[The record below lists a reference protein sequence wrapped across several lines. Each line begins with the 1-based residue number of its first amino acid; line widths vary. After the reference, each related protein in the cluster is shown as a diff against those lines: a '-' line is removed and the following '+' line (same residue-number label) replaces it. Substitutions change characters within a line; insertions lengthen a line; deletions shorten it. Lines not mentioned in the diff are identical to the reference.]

1 MNMDRKSRFKWCVCG
16 LLFLAVTCLY
26 LDRQAL
32 SILAPRLSQERG
44 WSETDYGNMVAAY
57 QFAYAAGVFAA
68 GWIIDRLGSR
78 FGFALYV
85 ALWSLVLCAH
95 GWAVSVTSFI
105 AVRFALGL
113 TQAGCFPC
121 AIKATAEWFPRQER
135 ALATGLFNT
144 GSMIGP
150 ILAPLVILRLYAGGG
165 WQTTCAILG
174 GVGLLW
180 GAAWFASYRTPPAD
194 TGPSSV
200 AETAGD
206 RPASALRPL
215 PSDLP
220 MPLSELVRYRATWAF
235 FFGKLLSDPV
245 WWFFLYWLPKFLH
258 DKHGVSLTQL
268 GAPLVTIYSIA
279 IIGSVG
285 AGWFTSRLI
294 RFGLTVRRARQ
305 TAMLVCALL
314 PVPVMLAASTP
325 HVWTAVVL
333 IGLATAGHSGWMAN
347 LFSLVSDAFPRRAVA
362 SVTGIGTMAGA
373 LGGIFVARFAGW
385 VLDTTGSYWPLF
397 VMSASAY
404 IVAWIVIQLLLP
416 KTPAPDG
423 EPFHP

>member
-1 MNMDRKSRFKWCVCG
+1 MNRIARFKWFVCG

-32 SILAPRLSQERG
+32 SILAPQLSRERG

-68 GWIIDRLGSR
+68 GWVIDRLGSR

-85 ALWSLVLCAH
+85 ALWSLVIFAH
-95 GWAVSVTSFI
+95 GWAASVASFI

-121 AIKATAEWFPRQER
+121 AIKATAEWFPKHER

-144 GSMIGP
+144 GSMVGP

-165 WQTTCAILG
+165 WQTTCAVLAG
-174 GVGLLW
+174 AGALW
-180 GAAWFASYRTPPAD
+180 SAAWFASYRTPPASAC
-194 TGPSSV
+194 PSS
-200 AETAGD
+200 G
-206 RPASALRPL
+206 
-215 PSDLP
+215 SDNQRSDAP

-279 IIGSVG
+279 IAGSVG
-285 AGWFTSRLI
+285 AGWLTALLI
-294 RFGLTVRRARQ
+294 RRGMTVRNARK

-314 PVPVMLAASTP
+314 PVPVLLAATTP
-325 HVWTAVVL
+325 HVWLAVVL

-347 LFSLVSDAFPRRAVA
+347 LFSLVSDAFPQRAVA

-373 LGGIFVARFAGW
+373 LGGILVARFAGW
-385 VLDTTGSYWPLF
+385 ILDTTGSYWPLF
-397 VMSASAY
+397 VMSACAY
-404 IVAWIVIQLLLP
+404 LAAWTVIQLLLP
-416 KTPAPDG
+416 KPLTSGGDLRSL
-423 EPFHP
+423 